1 MSEGESRQVQFATH
15 SRSAACP
22 ETDNFDTSLRTESTQ
37 PPTFFDRMATTL
49 PHTIRFP
56 GLDRTTP
63 LVDRFGLTVVVPAYN
78 EFSRLPR
85 TLDGLAEWASSREFG
100 VEILVVDDG
109 SHDATAEVAARH
121 PCGCGV
127 IRLAAN
133 SGKGAAVRTGML
145 VGQGAVVAFTDADLP
160 YRLDALEQ
168 AHSLIAEGAAEV
180 VYGGRDLAESAE
192 AVSRA
197 RSRSLASVCYRRFAS
212 RLVSRDVPDTQCG
225 LKAYSHA
232 AAWEVFSRVQTN
244 GFAFDAEAIFVAR
257 RLGLTSARVPVVLVN
272 EAGSTVSLRRH
283 AAAMV
288 RDVVKA
294 RLRHWRAAGL
304 PTATIPAHEFLRRAG
319 APLPQRRAA

>member
-1 MSEGESRQVQFATH
+1 MTAPV
-15 SRSAACP
+15 
-22 ETDNFDTSLRTESTQ
+22 
-37 PPTFFDRMATTL
+37 
-49 PHTIRFP
+49 PHTILFP
-56 GLDRTTP
+56 GLDRP
-63 LVDRFGLTVVVPAYN
+63 AHGFREFGLTVVVPAYN
-78 EFSRLPR
+78 EVARLPR
-85 TLDGLAEWASSREFG
+85 TLDGLAAWASGREFS

-109 SHDATAEVAARH
+109 SRDATAEVAAQH

-127 IRLAAN
+127 IRLVAN
-133 SGKGAAVRTGML
+133 GGKGAAVRTGML
-145 VGQGAVVAFTDADLP
+145 QGRGAVVSFTDADLP
-160 YRLDALEQ
+160 YRLDALEE
-168 AHSLIAEGAAEV
+168 AHDLIAGGAADV
-180 VYGGRDLAESAE
+180 VYGGRDLAESSE

-232 AAWEVFSRVQTN
+232 AAREVFGRVQTD

-257 RLGLTSARVPVVLVN
+257 RLGLTPARVPVVLVN

-294 RLRHWRAAGL
+294 RLRHWREAGPPNAIL
-304 PTATIPAHEFLRRAG
+304 PEHEVLRRAG

>member
-1 MSEGESRQVQFATH
+1 MAAT
-15 SRSAACP
+15 R
-22 ETDNFDTSLRTESTQ
+22 
-37 PPTFFDRMATTL
+37 
-49 PHTIRFP
+49 PHTILFP
-56 GLDRTTP
+56 GLTQPADVVRE
-63 LVDRFGLTVVVPAYN
+63 FGLTVVVPAYN
-78 EFSRLPR
+78 EVTRLPR
-85 TLDGLAEWASSREFG
+85 TLDGLTAWARSREFG

-109 SHDATAEVAARH
+109 SCDATAEVAAQH
-121 PCGCGV
+121 PCGCSV
-127 IRLAAN
+127 IRLIHN

-145 VGQGAVVAFTDADLP
+145 VGRGAVVAFTDADLP

-168 AHSLIAEGAAEV
+168 AHGLIATGAADV

-225 LKAYSHA
+225 LKAYSHS
-232 AAWEVFSRVQTN
+232 AAWDVFSRVRTD
-244 GFAFDAEAIFVAR
+244 GFAFDAEAIFIAR
-257 RLGLTSARVPVVLVN
+257 RLGLTSTRVPVVLVN

-294 RLRHWRAAGL
+294 RLRHWREAG
-304 PTATIPAHEFLRRAG
+304 PPIAHVPPHDVLRRAG
-319 APLPQRRAA
+319 VQLPQRRAA

>member
-1 MSEGESRQVQFATH
+1 M
-15 SRSAACP
+15 AA
-22 ETDNFDTSLRTESTQ
+22 
-37 PPTFFDRMATTL
+37 TL
-49 PHTIRFP
+49 PHTILFP
-56 GLDRTTP
+56 GLDRPTRVFP
-63 LVDRFGLTVVVPAYN
+63 EFGLTVVVPAYN
-78 EFSRLPR
+78 EVARLPR
-85 TLDGLAEWASSREFG
+85 TLDGLAAWASSREFS

-109 SHDATAEVAARH
+109 SRDATAEVAAQH

-127 IRLAAN
+127 IRLVAN

-145 VGQGAVVAFTDADLP
+145 QGRGAVVAFTDADLP
-160 YRLDALEQ
+160 YRLDALEE
-168 AHSLIAEGAAEV
+168 AHDLIAGGTADI

-225 LKAYSHA
+225 LKAYSHSA
-232 AAWEVFSRVQTN
+232 AREVFGRVQTD

-294 RLRHWRAAGL
+294 RFRHWHEAGP
-304 PTATIPAHEFLRRAG
+304 PTACPSAHEVVRSAI
-319 APLPQRRAA
+319 APAPQRRQAA